1 MNDPQN
7 TADVPQYY
15 VVGNRIVQLL
25 PLENGGMEVL
35 KLDWDTGRFMPG
47 ADYLS
52 KVMFGKD
59 EMDKVSEDEFIQQTE
74 RMRRELFKGD
84 NTIFTLYKLLD
95 TIEATAKQEGRP
107 LTAEEQNII
116 ALTQRKTYALFE
128 KECRLSENYFKK

>member
-15 VVGNRIVQLL
+15 VVGNRTVQLL
-25 PLENGGMEVL
+25 PLENGGLEVL

-47 ADYLS
+47 ADYLP

-59 EMDKVSEDEFIQQTE
+59 EVDKVSEDEFTQQTE

-84 NTIFTLYKLLD
+84 NTVFTLYKLLD
-95 TIEATAKQEGRP
+95 TIEATAKQEGRL
-107 LTAEEQNII
+107 LTAEEQEII

-128 KECRLSENYFKK
+128 KECRLNENYFKK

>member
-15 VVGNRIVQLL
+15 VVGNRTVQLL
-25 PLENGGMEVL
+25 PLENGSMEVL

-47 ADYLS
+47 ADYLP

-59 EMDKVSEDEFIQQTE
+59 EVDKVSENEFIQQTE

-84 NTIFTLYKLLD
+84 NTVFTLYKLLD
-95 TIEATAKQEGRP
+95 TIEATAKQEGRL
-107 LTAEEQNII
+107 LTAKEQEII

-128 KECRLSENYFKK
+128 KECRLNKNYFKK